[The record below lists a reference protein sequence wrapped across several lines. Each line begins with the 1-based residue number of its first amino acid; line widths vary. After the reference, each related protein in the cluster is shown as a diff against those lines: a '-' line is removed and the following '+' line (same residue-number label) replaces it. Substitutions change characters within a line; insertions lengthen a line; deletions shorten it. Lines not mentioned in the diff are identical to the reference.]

1 MRASAAFTSY
11 TPTLHRG
18 WEGLQLKMVEY
29 ESSKP
34 AQDISPLCLDPVPPL
49 TPQRGAESIVFRIDD
64 LPTVWLAQ
72 QVQREPIRC
81 GIDDLMDLMVW
92 LAQQVQHEPI
102 RFGID
107 DLMVWLA
114 QQVQLEDPESIREY
128 LLQFN
133 DLLDLI
139 PDAVEVVRKHF
150 PEARMVMTV
159 YQDPEI
165 EDRYLVLYIRLRQ
178 YDDSFID
185 RLEKA
190 ERDFLP
196 LLTNKRGWIQL
207 STDFERIGEDE
218 GV

>member
-11 TPTLHRG
+11 TPTLHRR
-18 WEGLQLKMVEY
+18 WVGLQLKMVEY
-29 ESSKP
+29 DSSKP
-34 AQDISPLCLDPVPPL
+34 AQDISPLYLDPVPPL

-72 QVQREPIRC
+72 QVQREPIR
-81 GIDDLMDLMVW
+81 
-92 LAQQVQHEPI
+92 
-102 RFGID
+102 FGVD

-114 QQVQLEDPESIREY
+114 QQVQLEDPDSIREY
-128 LLQFN
+128 LLQFT
-133 DLLDLI
+133 DLLALI
-139 PDAVEVVRKHF
+139 PHAVWVVRKHF

>member
-1 MRASAAFTSY
+1 
-11 TPTLHRG
+11 
-18 WEGLQLKMVEY
+18 MVEY
-29 ESSKP
+29 DSSKP
-34 AQDISPLCLDPVPPL
+34 AQDTSPLYLDPVPPS
-49 TPQRGAESIVFRIDD
+49 TPQRGAESTVLRIDVD
-64 LPTVWLAQ
+64 ALMAWSAQ
-72 QVQREPIRC
+72 QVQDGPIRF
-81 GIDDLMDLMVW
+81 GIDDLRVW
-92 LAQQVQHEPI
+92 GTQQVQLEPI

-107 DLMVWLA
+107 DLMVWLT

-128 LLQFN
+128 LLQFI
-133 DLLDLI
+133 DLLNLI
-139 PDAVEVVRKHF
+139 PHAVWVVRKHF

-178 YDDSFID
+178 YDDSFLD

>member
-11 TPTLHRG
+11 TPTLHRD
-18 WEGLQLKMVEY
+18 WVELQLERVEY
-29 ESSKP
+29 DSSKP
-34 AQDISPLCLDPVPPL
+34 AQDISPLYLDPVSPL

-64 LPTVWLAQ
+64 LDGLMVGLGQ
-72 QVQREPIRC
+72 QVQR
-81 GIDDLMDLMVW
+81 
-92 LAQQVQHEPI
+92 EPI

-107 DLMVWLA
+107 DLMVWLTQQVQLEPITFRVEGLMA
-114 QQVQLEDPESIREY
+114 WLARQVQLEDPDSIREY
-128 LLQFN
+128 LLQFT

-139 PDAVEVVRKHF
+139 PRAVWVVRKHF
-150 PEARMVMTV
+150 PEAHVVMTV

-178 YDDSFID
+178 YDDSFLD

-207 STDFERIGEDE
+207 STDFERIGENE

>member
-11 TPTLHRG
+11 TPTLHRD
-18 WEGLQLKMVEY
+18 WVEFQLERVEY
-29 ESSKP
+29 DSSKP
-34 AQDISPLCLDPVPPL
+34 AQDISPLYLGPVPPL
-49 TPQRGAESIVFRIDD
+49 TPQRGAESNVFRID
-64 LPTVWLAQ
+64 
-72 QVQREPIRC
+72 
-81 GIDDLMDLMVW
+81 DLMVW
-92 LAQQVQHEPI
+92 LAQQVQRGPI
-102 RFGID
+102 RLGID

-114 QQVQLEDPESIREY
+114 QQVQLESITFRIEGLMAWLARQVQLEDPDSIREY
-128 LLQFN
+128 LLQFI

-139 PDAVEVVRKHF
+139 PHAVWVVRKHF

-165 EDRYLVLYIRLRQ
+165 DDRYLVLYIRLRK

>member
-11 TPTLHRG
+11 TPTLHRD
-18 WEGLQLKMVEY
+18 WVELQLERVEY
-29 ESSKP
+29 DSSKP
-34 AQDISPLCLDPVPPL
+34 AQDISPLYLV
-49 TPQRGAESIVFRIDD
+49 TPQRGAESTVLRIDVDALMAWSAQQVQHGLIRFGIDD
-64 LPTVWLAQ
+64 LMAWGTQ
-72 QVQREPIRC
+72 QVQREPIR
-81 GIDDLMDLMVW
+81 
-92 LAQQVQHEPI
+92 
-102 RFGID
+102 FGVD

-114 QQVQLEDPESIREY
+114 QQVQLEDPDSIREY
-128 LLQFN
+128 LLQFTG
-133 DLLDLI
+133 LLALI
-139 PDAVEVVRKHF
+139 PHAVWVVRKHF

-178 YDDSFID
+178 YDDSFLD

>member
-49 TPQRGAESIVFRIDD
+49 TPQWGAESIVFRIDD

-72 QVQREPIRC
+72 QVQR
-81 GIDDLMDLMVW
+81 
-92 LAQQVQHEPI
+92 EPI

-133 DLLDLI
+133 DLLGLI
-139 PDAVEVVRKHF
+139 PHAVEVVRKHF

>member
-18 WEGLQLKMVEY
+18 WEELQLKMVEY
-29 ESSKP
+29 DSSEP
-34 AQDISPLCLDPVPPL
+34 AQDISPLYFDPGPPL
-49 TPQRGAESIVFRIDD
+49 TPQRGAESIVFRIGD
-64 LPTVWLAQ
+64 LDLIVWSLQ
-72 QVQREPIRC
+72 QVQLEPIRL
-81 GIDDLMDLMVW
+81 GIDDL
-92 LAQQVQHEPI
+92 
-102 RFGID
+102 
-107 DLMVWLA
+107 LMVWLA
-114 QQVQLEDPESIREY
+114 QQVQLEPITFRIEGLMGWLAQRVQLEDPQSIREY

-139 PDAVEVVRKHF
+139 PHAVRLVRKHF

-165 EDRYLVLYIRLRQ
+165 EDRYLVLYVRLRQ
-178 YDDSFID
+178 YDDTFLD

-196 LLTNKRGWIQL
+196 LLANKRGWIQL

>member
-11 TPTLHRG
+11 TPPVHRD
-18 WEGLQLKMVEY
+18 WVELQLEY
-29 ESSKP
+29 DSSKP
-34 AQDISPLCLDPVPPL
+34 AQDTSPLYLV
-49 TPQRGAESIVFRIDD
+49 TPQRRAESIVFRIDD
-64 LPTVWLAQ
+64 LIIDALMAWSAQ
-72 QVQREPIRC
+72 QVQRGSIRF
-81 GIDDLMDLMVW
+81 GIDDLRVW
-92 LAQQVQHEPI
+92 GTQQVQLEPT
-102 RFGID
+102 RFSID

-139 PDAVEVVRKHF
+139 PHAVRVVRKHF

-178 YDDSFID
+178 YDDSFLD